1 MLFGAAALISFASK
15 SRTPAA
21 VWQTAVGV
29 LSMKEEVSDDLV
41 KNVKRQAESRA
52 ALIACLFTPVMEGD
66 FANEEFMK
74 TSCVNEEENTRDQRY
89 QNTKAITLRCSGRHN
104 GK

>member
-15 SRTPAA
+15 SWTPAA

-52 ALIACLFTPVMEGD
+52 ALIACLFTPGMEGD
-66 FANEEFMK
+66 FANEELMK
-74 TSCVNEEENTRDQRY
+74 TSCANEEENTRDRRY
-89 QNTKAITLRCSGRHN
+89 QNTKAVILRCSGRHN

>member
-52 ALIACLFTPVMEGD
+52 ALTACLFTPVMEGD
-66 FANEEFMK
+66 FANEELMK
-74 TSCVNEEENTRDQRY
+74 TSCANEEENTRDRRY
-89 QNTKAITLRCSGRHN
+89 QNTKAVILRCSGRHN

>member
-1 MLFGAAALISFASK
+1 MLFGASALILFSLK
-15 SRTPAA
+15 DRTPTA

-41 KNVKRQAESRA
+41 KNVKRQAGSRA
-52 ALIACLFTPVMEGD
+52 ALTACLFTPGMEGD
-66 FANEEFMK
+66 FANEELMK
-74 TSCVNEEENTRDQRY
+74 ISCANEEESTRDQRY
-89 QNTKAITLRCSGRHN
+89 QNTKAIILRCSGRHN

>member
-1 MLFGAAALISFASK
+1 MLFGASALILFSLK
-15 SRTPAA
+15 DRTPAA

-41 KNVKRQAESRA
+41 KNVKRQTGGRA
-52 ALIACLFTPVMEGD
+52 ALIACLFTPGMEGD

>member
-52 ALIACLFTPVMEGD
+52 ALIAYLFTPGMEGD
-66 FANEEFMK
+66 FANEELMK
-74 TSCVNEEENTRDQRY
+74 TSCANEEENTRDRRY
-89 QNTKAITLRCSGRHN
+89 QNTKAVILRCSGRHN

>member
-1 MLFGAAALISFASK
+1 MLFGAAALISFTSK

-89 QNTKAITLRCSGRHN
+89 QNTKAIILQCSGRHN

>member
-1 MLFGAAALISFASK
+1 
-15 SRTPAA
+15 
-21 VWQTAVGV
+21 
-29 LSMKEEVSDDLV
+29 MKEEVSDDLV
-41 KNVKRQAESRA
+41 KNVKKQTGGRA
-52 ALIACLFTPVMEGD
+52 ALIACLFTPGMEGD

>member
-29 LSMKEEVSDDLV
+29 LSMKEEVSDDFV
-41 KNVKRQAESRA
+41 KNVKRQAESRV
-52 ALIACLFTPVMEGD
+52 ALIACLFTPGMEGD
-66 FANEEFMK
+66 FANEELMK
-74 TSCVNEEENTRDQRY
+74 TSCANEEENTRDRRY
-89 QNTKAITLRCSGRHN
+89 QNTKAVILRCSGRHN

>member
-41 KNVKRQAESRA
+41 KNVKRQAESRV
-52 ALIACLFTPVMEGD
+52 ALIACLFTPGMEGD
-66 FANEEFMK
+66 FANEELMK
-74 TSCVNEEENTRDQRY
+74 TSCANEEENTRDRRY
-89 QNTKAITLRCSGRHN
+89 QNTKAVILRCSGLHN

>member
-1 MLFGAAALISFASK
+1 MLFGASALILFSLK
-15 SRTPAA
+15 DRTPAA

-29 LSMKEEVSDDLV
+29 LSWKEEVLDDFV
-41 KNVKRQAESRA
+41 KNVKRQAGGRA
-52 ALIACLFTPVMEGD
+52 ALTACLFTPVMEGD

>member
-89 QNTKAITLRCSGRHN
+89 QNTKAIILQCSGRHN

>member
-41 KNVKRQAESRA
+41 KNVKRQAGSRA
-52 ALIACLFTPVMEGD
+52 ALTACLFTPGMEGD
-66 FANEEFMK
+66 FANEELMK
-74 TSCVNEEENTRDQRY
+74 ISCANEEESTRDQRY
-89 QNTKAITLRCSGRHN
+89 QNTKAIILRCSGRHN

>member
-1 MLFGAAALISFASK
+1 MLFGASALILFSLK
-15 SRTPAA
+15 DRTPAA

-52 ALIACLFTPVMEGD
+52 ALIACLFTPGMEGD
-66 FANEEFMK
+66 FANEELMII
-74 TSCVNEEENTRDQRY
+74 SCGNEEDAQDQRY
-89 QNTKAITLRCSGRHN
+89 
-104 GK
+104 

>member
-66 FANEEFMK
+66 FANEELMK
-74 TSCVNEEENTRDQRY
+74 TSCANEEENTRDRRY
-89 QNTKAITLRCSGRHN
+89 QNTKAVILRCSGRHN

>member
-1 MLFGAAALISFASK
+1 MLFGASALILFSLK
-15 SRTPAA
+15 DRTPAA

-41 KNVKRQAESRA
+41 K
-52 ALIACLFTPVMEGD
+52 
-66 FANEEFMK
+66 
-74 TSCVNEEENTRDQRY
+74 EEESTRDQRY
-89 QNTKAITLRCSGRHN
+89 QNTKAIILRCSGRHN

>member
-52 ALIACLFTPVMEGD
+52 ALIACLFTHGIEGLL
-66 FANEEFMK
+66 ANEDIYGSLVCE
-74 TSCVNEEENTRDQRY
+74 
-89 QNTKAITLRCSGRHN
+89 
-104 GK
+104 